1 MPTGA
6 APRRHDSAEGC
17 PAAACAC
24 ASEGARG
31 GGGERAAARASGG
44 RAGGQAPAPR
54 GCREAERAPAG
65 GSAPRER
72 AAQVGRPLATAAT
85 SPALPRPD
93 LASRSTEASVVTLR
107 QVPGCRGNPPHVAK
121 VSSCWTWRMH
131 LRDLGA
137 VELAAL
143 EPPGSRPHPGLRS
156 AAARPPRWRWLGK
169 ISHWDAPA
177 AANAP
182 RGGTATANPR
192 GGCLASQLPPQQS
205 SPTF

>member
-1 MPTGA
+1 M
-6 APRRHDSAEGC
+6 E
-17 PAAACAC
+17 
-24 ASEGARG
+24 ARG
-31 GGGERAAARASGG
+31 HAGG
-44 RAGGQAPAPR
+44 RAS
-54 GCREAERAPAG
+54 E
-65 GSAPRER
+65 SAPQER
-72 AAQVGRPLATAAT
+72 AAQVGRPLATVAT

-93 LASRSTEASVVTLR
+93 LASWSAEASVVTLR

-143 EPPGSRPHPGLRS
+143 EPPGNRPHPWLCS

-169 ISHWDAPA
+169 ISHRDAPA